1 MLFKGL
7 FVRPFEATAR
17 ASSPLLAGD
26 GALGLAQGGGPGG
39 EGCQQ
44 DIGKGP
50 LIVASKISTRKKNTQ
65 FNTHYQGITG
75 ESVNTYQQINDLP
88 NLEPN

>member
-1 MLFKGL
+1 MTQPLHITRKNTEYAFNGL

-39 EGCQQ
+39 EGCK
-44 DIGKGP
+44 ILGKV
-50 LIVASKISTRKKNTQ
+50 L
-65 FNTHYQGITG
+65 
-75 ESVNTYQQINDLP
+75 
-88 NLEPN
+88 